1 MNYKNAKDV
10 FPKEILDEIQKYAAG
25 QLVYFSNEEKSK
37 SWGSVSGKKRNVKE
51 KKYEY
56 KK

>member
-25 QLVYFSNEEKSK
+25 QLIYFSNEEKRR
-37 SWGSVSGKKRNVKE
+37 SWGSIAGKKE
-51 KKYEY
+51 ML
-56 KK
+56 